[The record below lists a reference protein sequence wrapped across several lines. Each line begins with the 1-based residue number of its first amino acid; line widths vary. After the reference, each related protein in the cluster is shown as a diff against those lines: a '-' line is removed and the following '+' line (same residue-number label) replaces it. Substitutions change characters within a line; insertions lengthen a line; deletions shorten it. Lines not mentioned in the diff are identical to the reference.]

1 VRVNVAAGMESL
13 LGFLSVLETPMPDP
27 NPPRRARYM
36 LAVMQALQ
44 ALKAASPQDVYAWI
58 RRQGLADAEDEV
70 DLPSGGNRFEK
81 EVRFAR
87 MMLAR
92 AGLLAIAAD
101 GRWTLEPV
109 GRAVEATPQ
118 LTAALLK
125 TLHGVK
131 RGLLDAEKVY
141 GAILAAARRKSF
153 VSYGDLA
160 EASGVPWRKAHHPM
174 SLLLDRLTYLAHLRG
189 WPILSAIVVS
199 KDERATGR
207 FTETGLQGFLSAA
220 RAVGLDAG
228 DDLEAFARDQQSKVF
243 EWARTAPDHMGLAGR
258 PDDPSDALDEE
269 EIGVFEVRASEPAS
283 VGESR
288 APALG
293 SAGRSGPRY
302 WFGGA
307 AWDDEDQTSRFVE
320 EGVWRNGYQDQFSDQ
335 VRRMAPGD
343 RIAIKAAFVQRLRLP
358 FDVGGAPVA
367 AMRIKATGTVTG
379 NPGDGLTV
387 QVAWDPPA
395 PPRDWYFYTY
405 LKTLHEADPE
415 VEQARHL
422 IAFTFGGA
430 KQDYDWWL
438 RQPYFARK
446 YGRPPLVGAVPA
458 QDEDAAVQ
466 RSAYA
471 TADVIA
477 DGCFLE
483 PAEVDAILARLT
495 AKKNLVLQGPPGA
508 GKTWLARRLAY
519 ALLGSRDRETVEQQ
533 LRVVQFHPSLAYEDF
548 VRGWR
553 PADGGLQLAD
563 GVFLQ
568 SIDAALS
575 EPDRPF
581 VLIIEEINRGN
592 PAQILGEMLTLLED
606 SKRRPEEAL
615 ELAYPRPTPAGE
627 RVYIPDNLHVIGTMN
642 VADRSLALVDL
653 ALRRRFAFVS
663 LEPRLGPAWRDW
675 THRVG
680 GLQPVM
686 ADLIEARL
694 DALNRVIAADRGLGP
709 HFRIGHSYVTP
720 TASVGPDGGAA
731 WYRSVVETEILPL
744 LDEYW
749 YDQPDKV
756 AAARSDLLRD
766 LP

>member
-1 VRVNVAAGMESL
+1 
-13 LGFLSVLETPMPDP
+13 MPDP
-27 NPPRRARYM
+27 KSPRRARYM
-36 LAVMQALQ
+36 LAVIEALR
-44 ALKAASPQDVYAWI
+44 ALEAGQPQDVYAWI
-58 RRQGLADAEDEV
+58 RAQGLADVEDEV

-92 AGLLAIAAD
+92 AGLMVIAPD
-101 GRWTLEPV
+101 GRWTL
-109 GRAVEATPQ
+109 TPAGQ
-118 LTAALLK
+118 GVDADSELTAGVLKALN
-125 TLHGVK
+125 GVK

-141 GAILAAARRKSF
+141 AAILRAARREAF

-174 SLLLDRLTYLAHLRG
+174 SLLLDRLAYLAHVRG
-189 WPILSAIVVS
+189 WPVLSAIVVS

-207 FTETGLQGFLSAA
+207 FTETGLQGFLAAA
-220 RAVGLDAG
+220 RSVGLNVG
-228 DDLEAFARDQQSKVF
+228 DDPEAFAREEQRKVF

-258 PDDPSDALDEE
+258 PDDPVEALEE
-269 EIGVFEVRASEPAS
+269 EAIESFEVPPGAAAS
-283 VGESR
+283 VGESP
-288 APALG
+288 APAPVPLRG
-293 SAGRSGPRY
+293 SGPRY

-307 AWDDEDQTSRFVE
+307 AWDGEDQTARFLQ

-335 VRRMAPGD
+335 VRQMAPGD

-367 AMRIKATGTVTG
+367 AMRIKATGVVVG

-415 VEQARHL
+415 GEQGRRL
-422 IAFTFGGA
+422 IAFTFGGEA
-430 KQDYDWWL
+430 QDYDWWL
-438 RQPYFARK
+438 QQPYFARK
-446 YGRPPLVGAVPA
+446 YSRPPLVGAASSAAEDGFA
-458 QDEDAAVQ
+458 Q
-466 RSAYA
+466 RPTYT
-471 TADVIA
+471 TAGIVA
-477 DGCFLE
+477 DGCFLDLDE
-483 PAEVDAILARLT
+483 LNAIVARLRT
-495 AKKNLVLQGPPGA
+495 KKNLVLQGPPGT

-519 ALLGSRDRETVEQQ
+519 ALLGSKDREAVDQR

-553 PADGGLQLAD
+553 PANRELQLTD

-568 SIDAALS
+568 AIDAALS

-606 SKRRPEEAL
+606 SKRRPDEAL
-615 ELAYPRPTPAGE
+615 ELAYPRPGPAGE

-653 ALRRRFAFVS
+653 ALRRRFVFVS

-675 THRVG
+675 AHRIG

-686 ADLIEARL
+686 ADLIETRL
-694 DALNRVIAADRGLGP
+694 EALNRAIAADRGLGAQ
-709 HFRIGHSYVTP
+709 FRVGHSYVTP
-720 TASVGPDGGAA
+720 TGPVGPDGGAS

>member
-1 VRVNVAAGMESL
+1 
-13 LGFLSVLETPMPDP
+13 MPDP
-27 NPPRRARYM
+27 NSPRRARYM
-36 LAVMQALQ
+36 LAVLQ
-44 ALKAASPQDVYAWI
+44 ALRALETAPPQQVYAWI
-58 RRQGLADAEDEV
+58 RGHGLADPEDEV
-70 DLPSGGNRFEK
+70 ELPSGGNRFEK

-92 AGLLAIAAD
+92 AGLMVIDPD
-101 GRWTLEPV
+101 GLWRLTSA
-109 GRAVEATPQ
+109 GQSIEARPE
-118 LTAALLK
+118 LTAGLLK
-125 TLHGVK
+125 TLNGVK

-141 GAILAAARRKSF
+141 GAILAAARREGF
-153 VSYGDLA
+153 ISYGDLA

-174 SLLLDRLTYLAHLRG
+174 SLLLDRLTYLAHVRG

-199 KDERATGR
+199 KDERGTGR

-220 RAVGLDAG
+220 RAIGLDAG
-228 DDLEAFARDQQSKVF
+228 DDPEAFAREEQRKVF

-258 PDDPSDALDEE
+258 PDEPLEALEAEDLGDFGIPVVEA
-269 EIGVFEVRASEPAS
+269 VS
-283 VGESR
+283 VSESR
-288 APALG
+288 APALAP
-293 SAGRSGPRY
+293 AGGSGPRY

-307 AWDDEDQTSRFVE
+307 AWDGEDQTARFLE

-335 VRRMAPGD
+335 VRGMAPGD

-387 QVAWDPPA
+387 HVAWDPPPA
-395 PPRDWYFYTY
+395 PRDWYFYTY

-415 VEQARHL
+415 VEQARQL

-430 KQDYDWWL
+430 AQDYGWWL
-438 RQPYFARK
+438 QQPYFARK
-446 YGRPPLVGAVPA
+446 YGRPPLAGAAPSA
-458 QDEDAAVQ
+458 AEDAFD
-466 RSAYA
+466 RRPAYT
-471 TADVIA
+471 TAGIVA
-477 DGCFLE
+477 DGCFLD
-483 PAEVDAILARLT
+483 PADLDAIVARLKS
-495 AKKNLVLQGPPGA
+495 KKNLVLQGPPGT

-519 ALLGSRDRETVEQQ
+519 VLLGSRDRETVDQR

-553 PADGGLQLAD
+553 PANGGLQLAD

-568 SIDAALS
+568 AIDAALS

-615 ELAYPRPTPAGE
+615 ELAYPRPSPAGE

-675 THRVG
+675 ARRVG

-694 DALNRVIAADRGLGP
+694 DVLNRAIAADRGLGD

-720 TASVGPDGGAA
+720 TGSVGPDGGAA
-731 WYRSVVETEILPL
+731 WYRAVVETEILPL

-749 YDQPDKV
+749 YDQPEKV

>member
-1 VRVNVAAGMESL
+1 
-13 LGFLSVLETPMPDP
+13 MPEP
-27 NPPRRARYM
+27 KPPRRALYM
-36 LAVMQALQ
+36 LAVLQALR
-44 ALKAASPQDVYAWI
+44 ALKAASPPDVYDWI
-58 RRQGLADAEDEV
+58 RGQGLAAPEDEV
-70 DLPSGGNRFEK
+70 DLPSGGNRLEK

-92 AGLLAIAAD
+92 AGLTTISSDSRWALTPA
-101 GRWTLEPV
+101 GRTI
-109 GRAVEATPQ
+109 EATPASI
-118 LTAALLK
+118 AALLK
-125 TLHGVK
+125 ILNGVK
-131 RGLLDAEKVY
+131 RGLLDAEKIY
-141 GAILAAARRKSF
+141 AAILAAARREGF

-160 EASGVPWRKAHHPM
+160 EASGAPWRKAHHPM
-174 SLLLDRLTYLAHLRG
+174 SLLLDRLAYLAHVRG
-189 WPILSAIVVS
+189 WPVLSAIVVS
-199 KDERATGR
+199 KDERGTGR
-207 FTETGLQGFLSAA
+207 FTATGLQGFLSAA
-220 RAVGLDAG
+220 RAVGLDVG
-228 DDLEAFARDQQSKVF
+228 DDPEAFARNEQRKVF

-258 PDDPSDALDEE
+258 PDEPPDALEEE
-269 EIGVFEVRASEPAS
+269 EIGVFEIPSGEAAS

-288 APALG
+288 APALEPASG
-293 SAGRSGPRY
+293 SGPRY

-307 AWDDEDQTSRFVE
+307 AWDGEDQTARFLE

-335 VRRMAPGD
+335 VRSIAPGD

-367 AMRIKATGTVTG
+367 AMRIKATGVVTG

-387 QVAWDPPA
+387 HVAWDPPA

-405 LKTLHEADPE
+405 LKTLHEADAE
-415 VEQARHL
+415 LEQARQL
-422 IAFTFGGA
+422 IAFTFGDA
-430 KQDYDWWL
+430 PQDYDWWL

-446 YGRPPLVGAVPA
+446 YRRSPLIGTAPAAGDAPIRVPA
-458 QDEDAAVQ
+458 YTI
-466 RSAYA
+466 SAI
-471 TADVIA
+471 VA
-477 DGCFLE
+477 DGCFLDAGE
-483 PAEVDAILARLT
+483 LDAIVGRLKT
-495 AKKNLVLQGPPGA
+495 KKNLVLQGPPGT

-519 ALLGSRDRETVEQQ
+519 ALLGSRDRETVDQR

-553 PADGGLQLAD
+553 PANGQLQLAD

-568 SIDAALS
+568 AIDAALS

-606 SKRRPEEAL
+606 SKRRPDEAL

-675 THRVG
+675 AHRVG

-694 DALNRVIAADRGLGP
+694 EALNRAIAADRGLGP
-709 HFRIGHSYVTP
+709 QFRIGHSYVTP
-720 TASVGPDGGAA
+720 VGPVGLDGGAA
-731 WYRSVVETEILPL
+731 WYRGVVETEILPL

-756 AAARSDLLRD
+756 ATARSDLLRD